1 MLDQQEKK
9 FNVVIVE
16 DGKEYTAIIKT
27 AVIIDGRFN
36 LVHFE
41 NGWDAFLNIKER
53 EDIDLLITDVNMEK
67 MNGFE
72 MVERLKKLS
81 KLPPTIFL
89 TGRANKEDIQR
100 GFKLG
105 ALDYILKPLTPLELL
120 ERIQGIA
127 NAPWQYGKKEA

>member
-1 MLDQQEKK
+1 MSEETKK

-41 NGWDAFLNIKER
+41 NGWDAFLNIKDR
-53 EDIDLLITDVNMEK
+53 VDVDLLITDVNMEK

-72 MVERLKKLS
+72 MVERLKKLN

-89 TGRANKEDIQR
+89 TGRANKEDIKR
-100 GFKLG
+100 GFQLG
-105 ALDYILKPLTPLELL
+105 ALDYVLKPLTPLALL
-120 ERIQGIA
+120 DRIQNIA